1 MYLVGDIGATNT
13 RLGLARDTGAGF
25 EIERLEV
32 FPSTG
37 SPGLEPLVARYFE
50 GASAKITA
58 AAFGLPGPVED
69 RRVRT
74 TNLPWEVDARTL
86 EKKLGAGVT
95 LLNDLEAAAWGVG
108 GLQPCQQKVLQ
119 AGEPTEGHQAVIAPG
134 TGLGEALIVRT
145 RGETLPIAT
154 EGSHGEFGP
163 ASEDDVDLWR
173 FLRVRHG
180 GHVSWE
186 RIASGPGLVAL
197 YEFHASRIG
206 ASEPSPWTGDED
218 PAAAVAR
225 EASRGS
231 SPGCVAAMRTF
242 CRVLGA
248 EAGNLALK
256 ALTRGGVFVAGG
268 IAPKIVDWLER
279 GDFLEGFTGKG
290 RYRDLL
296 RSIPVIVVLDPL
308 LGLRGAARAAQFT
321 ERMRKRDVGS

>member
-13 RLGLARDTGAGF
+13 RLGLARETGGAF

-32 FPSTG
+32 YPSTQ
-37 SPGLEPLVARYFE
+37 SPGLHPLVKRYLE
-50 GASAKITA
+50 EASAKIA
-58 AAFGLPGPVED
+58 AASFGLPGPVED

-74 TNLPWEVDARTL
+74 TNLPWAVDARPIETD
-86 EKKLGAGVT
+86 LGVPVT

-108 GLQPCQQKVLQ
+108 GLQPSQQKVLQ
-119 AGEPTEGHQAVIAPG
+119 AGEPTAGHQAVIAPG
-134 TGLGEALIVRT
+134 TGLGEALIVRA
-145 RGETLPIAT
+145 RGETIPIAT

-173 FLRVRHG
+173 FLRARYG
-180 GHVSWE
+180 GHVSYE

-197 YEFHASRIG
+197 YEFYAARVG
-206 ASEPSPWTGDED
+206 AAESPPWSGDED
-218 PAAAVAR
+218 RAAAVAR
-225 EASRGS
+225 AASSGAS
-231 SPGCVAAMRTF
+231 SASVAAMRTF

-256 ALTRGGVFVAGG
+256 ALTRGGVFLAGG
-268 IAPKIVDWLER
+268 IAPKIVEWLEG

-296 RSIPVIVVLDPL
+296 RSIPVIVVLDPV
-308 LGLRGAARAAQFT
+308 LGLRGAARAAQSG
-321 ERMRKRDVGS
+321 ERMRNRDVGS